1 MMGECI
7 KKVRE
12 KEEKVE
18 TLEQS
23 SWVSFGVLRV
33 FRANAFPNIRML
45 FVTQITHFY

>member
-1 MMGECI
+1 MMEECI

-33 FRANAFPNIRML
+33 FRVNAFPNIRVL
-45 FVTQITHFY
+45 FVIQITYFY